1 VKTLQRI
8 LCTVILLCTVIGA
21 LQAQGI
27 DTTSIRINPPV
38 LTPPSKTFLVEG
50 MKDTLWLSDVP
61 TVFELTK
68 IFAAPGTGKLDPF
81 LTLQAVVGKGDS
93 AVSALDSL
101 LFFDPIAEIIT
112 TRISPGVGAAGGAER
127 ELVRTDTVRP
137 NKLYA
142 VMALEA
148 IGTKASYPVLF
159 RLAQLHP
166 NRDVRGISLN
176 ALAGTY
182 HEGERLQRFV
192 PDKQLVHLLL
202 SNVDDTSS
210 VPYLGKTFGQ
220 IAREGLIHWLG
231 QDFGEPQGRAKRL
244 QDAKG
249 ADIGSLADYR
259 EQWWS
264 FVASKVV
271 WNASSNTFQI
281 KN

>member
-1 VKTLQRI
+1 MNTLRRI
-8 LCTVILLCTVIGA
+8 CYLATLICFVSAGLYPQT
-21 LQAQGI
+21 I
-27 DTTSIRINPPV
+27 DTSRINPNAPV
-38 LTPPSKTFLVEG
+38 VKNFLVTG
-50 MKDTLWLSDVP
+50 VNDTLWLSRVP

-68 IFAAPGTGKLDPF
+68 IFSSPGRGRLDPF
-81 LTLQAVVGKGDS
+81 LALQAVIVVGDS

-101 LFFDPIAEIIT
+101 LFSDPVAEVIATKIGLG
-112 TRISPGVGAAGGAER
+112 SGVDVGT
-127 ELVRTDTVRP
+127 VRSDTVRP

-166 NRDVRGISLN
+166 SRDVRGVSLN
-176 ALAGTY
+176 ALASTY

-210 VPYLGKTFGQ
+210 VPYLAKTFGQ

-231 QDFGEPQGRAKRL
+231 QDFGEPQGKAKRL
-244 QDAKG
+244 QDANG
-249 ADIGSLADYR
+249 ADSCSLANYR

-264 FVASKVV
+264 SVASTIV